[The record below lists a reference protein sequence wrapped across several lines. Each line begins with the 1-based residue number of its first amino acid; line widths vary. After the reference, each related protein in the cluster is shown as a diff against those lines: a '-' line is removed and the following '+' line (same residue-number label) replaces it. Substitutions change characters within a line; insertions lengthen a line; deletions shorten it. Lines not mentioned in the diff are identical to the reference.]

1 MKAGLLSSLEVLSVG
16 GPLLQR
22 GATVVRG
29 VLREGLQAVPDG
41 ARAHGRSPKHSK
53 PEVDIKPC
61 MQTGYWIISVI
72 CKDRNKLLF
81 DTVRL
86 QPW

>member
-1 MKAGLLSSLEVLSVG
+1 MVEC
-16 GPLLQR
+16 
-22 GATVVRG
+22 VV
-29 VLREGLQAVPDG
+29 EMGLQPVSDSV
-41 ARAHGRSPKHSK
+41 RACGRSPKHSK

-81 DTVRL
+81 DTVRAHACS
-86 QPW
+86 P